1 MQFSLDWY
9 LQPQRIA
16 FLQSYE
22 IEELVIRYRAGESE
36 DFYLTLYA
44 KAIPKPNR
52 GLKILNQD
60 FQRNFAT
67 KFVEKQDQF
76 LNFYDQ

>member
-1 MQFSLDWY
+1 M
-9 LQPQRIA
+9 
-16 FLQSYE
+16 
-22 IEELVIRYRAGESE
+22 AGEIE

-52 GLKILNQD
+52 GLKILNLD

-67 KFVEKQDQF
+67 KSLVKQGQSR
-76 LNFYDQ
+76 NFYDQ